1 MQQNMQSGYSE
12 DIMLQAKAIVPDK
25 FWIVEKNGEK
35 VGTLRRGKNFV
46 LTVNNKH
53 ATFPDEQSLAEKAK
67 ISFSNLVETKKQET
81 KGEFDVHGY
90 PCKTQPHNEIFDV
103 KRKLPL
109 YTKTPKSQSFHCAG
123 YYIINFDNGWMKS
136 YCPKLI
142 TLTRNQFEGP
152 YKTKFEMQEQLRL
165 AHPRAGR
172 HEKT

>member
-1 MQQNMQSGYSE
+1 MQQNMQNGYNE
-12 DIMLQAKAIVPDK
+12 DTMFQAKPIVPDK

-35 VGTLRRGKNFV
+35 VGTLRRGKEYI
-46 LTVNNKH
+46 LTVNSKN
-53 ATFPDEQSLAEKAK
+53 ARFPDQETLTAKTK
-67 ISFSNLVETKKQET
+67 ISFSNLVEIQAPVTDDFE
-81 KGEFDVHGY
+81 VHGY
-90 PCKTQPHNEIFDV
+90 PCKTKPHNEIFDV

>member
-1 MQQNMQSGYSE
+1 MMLRNMQNGYRE
-12 DIMLQAKAIVPDK
+12 DIMLHAKPIVPDK

-35 VGTLRRGKNFV
+35 VGTLRRDTDFV
-46 LTVNNKH
+46 LTVNNKN
-53 ATFPDEQSLAEKAK
+53 ARFPDQDTLTEKTK
-67 ISFSNLVETKKQET
+67 ISFNNLIESTVPAKDN
-81 KGEFDVHGY
+81 FNVHEY

-109 YTKTPKSQSFHCAG
+109 YTKTAKSQSFYCAG
-123 YYIINFDNGWMKS
+123 YYIINFETGWMKA

-152 YKTKFEMQEQLRL
+152 YKTKFEIQEQLRL

-172 HEKT
+172 NEKT

>member
-1 MQQNMQSGYSE
+1 MQNGYNE
-12 DIMLQAKAIVPDK
+12 DTMFQAKPIVPDK

-35 VGTLRRGKNFV
+35 VGTLRRGKEYI
-46 LTVNNKH
+46 LTVNSKN
-53 ATFPDEQSLAEKAK
+53 ARFPDQETLTAKTK
-67 ISFSNLVETKKQET
+67 ISFSNLVEIQAPVTDDFE
-81 KGEFDVHGY
+81 VHGY
-90 PCKTQPHNEIFDV
+90 PCKTKPHNEIFDV

>member
-12 DIMLQAKAIVPDK
+12 DTMLQAKAIVPDK

-35 VGTLRRGKNFV
+35 VGTLRRGKEYI
-46 LTVNNKH
+46 LTVNSKN
-53 ATFPDEQSLAEKAK
+53 ARFPDQETLTAKTK
-67 ISFSNLVETKKQET
+67 ISFSNLVEKKVPVTDDFE
-81 KGEFDVHGY
+81 VHGY